1 MLFSLYLCP
10 YFCLGDNSQKLFDW
24 FLLPTTTCTRYFV
37 KFGRNN
43 HFQPAFGS
51 FVIIL
56 TRFYGRLM
64 FPRGTRTFFF
74 CFMNMRVIRIFI
86 WNGRMM
92 RQFFPSSNIPIVPG
106 WKRSFL
112 LTNCLIDRGK
122 LGNGPSCWHNNFSG
136 GRQNFLPAYL
146 NCLSVVCPKTP
157 WTTYWHNRFCEFFFE
172 SWGQLG
178 VPVGAIRRR

>member
-64 FPRGTRTFFF
+64 FPGGTRTFFF
-74 CFMNMRVIRIFI
+74 LALWTCVLLEFSSGTVGWCGSFSLLPIFLLCLDGKDPFYWRIVWLIAGNWETDRVVDTTISRGGGRIFFRLI
-86 WNGRMM
+86 WTASRLFVQRHRGR
-92 RQFFPSSNIPIVPG
+92 
-106 WKRSFL
+106 
-112 LTNCLIDRGK
+112 LIDTIDFVSSS
-122 LGNGPSCWHNNFSG
+122 LSLEDNSG
-136 GRQNFLPAYL
+136 FL
-146 NCLSVVCPKTP
+146 
-157 WTTYWHNRFCEFFFE
+157 
-172 SWGQLG
+172 
-178 VPVGAIRRR
+178 